1 MDGVKKRFI
10 KQAVLVGAAMV
21 AFVVIAGVGVPAA
34 FAADTEGGP
43 VAQAA
48 PVAAESPSP
57 AGSRWD
63 ISFAIALALGIPCL
77 GAGYAV
83 AVVGAAAL
91 GAITEKPELFNKGLI
106 YLAMAEGIAIYGLLM
121 AILLLGK
128 L

>member
-1 MDGVKKRFI
+1 
-10 KQAVLVGAAMV
+10 MV

-34 FAADTEGGP
+34 FGADTAAGP

-48 PVAAESPSP
+48 AEGAPVTAAPP
-57 AGSRWD
+57 AGSRWE
-63 ISFAIALALGIPCL
+63 ISFAIALALGLPCL
-77 GAGYAV
+77 AAGYAG

-91 GAITEKPELFNKGLI
+91 GAVAEKPELFNKGLI